1 MGEQIPISREDL
13 NLLLAKRD
21 GNAALLYLWLESG
34 REAALP
40 MTKAEATAALEVLK
54 KLGLYTVPTKP
65 LPGGEKPV
73 YSEDAVARSLQQR
86 EFSAMVGEVQR
97 LLGRLL
103 STEELKCLLGI
114 QDYLRFPTEVV
125 TLLVS
130 YCIQR
135 NRLRGVR
142 APGMR
147 TIEKEAYAWSDLGID
162 TAENAIA
169 HIQAQM
175 ARMSR
180 EGKICAALQIGGR
193 KLTAAEEKYVEQWL
207 TWGFEEQAVRMAYEK
222 TCVNTGGLKWPYLHS
237 ILKSWHEKGL
247 HTVAEIREGDVA
259 AKPTAKKGANKLNKS
274 AVMDFLK
281 EE

>member
-1 MGEQIPISREDL
+1 MGERIPISREDL
-13 NLLLAKRD
+13 NLLFAKRD

-40 MTKAEATAALEVLK
+40 MTKAEAAAALEVLK

-65 LPGGEKPV
+65 LPGGEKPT

-103 STEELKCLLGI
+103 STEELKCLLCI

-180 EGKICAALQIGGR
+180 EGKICAVLQIGGR